1 MTADER
7 STDST
12 MDVTMPQLG
21 ETVAEAT
28 LTRWLHKSGDP
39 VTEGEPLFEVSTDK
53 VDTEIPATASGTLA
67 EILVQAAETVPV
79 GTRLAVISTGE
90 IASTGARH
98 GTLSPL
104 VRRLLAE
111 RELTAD
117 QVTGTGPGG
126 RITRADVL
134 AAADAVRT
142 APEPAPVAEPAP
154 APPAPKAPTAIA
166 VPTVPLPG
174 RTLTVPFST
183 RRRLTAEHMVRSR
196 ATSPHTLMAIEVDFH
211 NVDRVRRP
219 ASESWR
225 AAEGFS
231 LTYLPFVARA
241 VVDAL
246 AAFPHLNASVGD
258 NALLVH
264 SRINLGIAVDLDAD
278 GLVVPVVKD
287 AADKRLR
294 ATAREISALAA
305 GARANR
311 LGPDAYAE
319 GTFTI
324 SNPGPYGTLLTAPII
339 NQPQVAILAT
349 DAVRPRPVAVPVPD
363 GSHAVVVHPVG
374 NLALTFDH
382 RAVDGGYAARFLAFL
397 KEAVETRD
405 WSTEF

>member
-1 MTADER
+1 
-7 STDST
+7 

-79 GTRLAVISTGE
+79 GTRLAVISTGAVAGAGTE
-90 IASTGARH
+90 ARH

-134 AAADAVRT
+134 AAAET
-142 APEPAPVAEPAP
+142 APVAAEPAP
-154 APPAPKAPTAIA
+154 TTEPEPTPAPAPTAPAAIA
-166 VPTVPLPG
+166 APAVPG

-183 RRRLTAEHMVRSR
+183 RRRLTAEHMVRSK

-219 ASESWR
+219 AARSWR
-225 AAEGFS
+225 ETEGFS

-264 SRINLGIAVDLDAD
+264 GRINLGIAVDLDAD

-287 AADKRLR
+287 AGDKRLR

-305 GARANR
+305 GARGNR
-311 LGPDAYAE
+311 LAPDAYAD

-374 NLALTFDH
+374 NLALSFDH

-405 WSTEF
+405 WSTEL

>member
-1 MTADER
+1 
-7 STDST
+7 

-28 LTRWLHKSGDP
+28 LTRWLHKAGDP

-53 VDTEIPATASGTLA
+53 VDTEIPATTTGILT
-67 EILVQAAETVPV
+67 EILVAADHTVPV
-79 GTRLAVISTGE
+79 GTRLAVIGTG
-90 IASTGARH
+90 AVADTDAGAGAGAGARH

-111 RELTAD
+111 HELTAD

-134 AAADAVRT
+134 TAAAE
-142 APEPAPVAEPAP
+142 APAAPGAVAEA
-154 APPAPKAPTAIA
+154 APPVPGPAAAA
-166 VPTVPLPG
+166 VTSPANPD

-183 RRRLTAEHMVRSR
+183 RRRLTAEHMVRSK

-211 NVDRVRRP
+211 NLDRVRR
-219 ASESWR
+219 AAAQSWR
-225 AAEGFS
+225 ESEGFS

-264 SRINLGIAVDLDAD
+264 RRINLGIAVDLDAD
-278 GLVVPVVKD
+278 GLVVPVVQD

-294 ATAREISALAA
+294 ATAREISALVA

-349 DAVRPRPVAVPVPD
+349 DAVRPRPVAVPLPD

-382 RAVDGGYAARFLAFL
+382 RAVDGGYAARFLSFL

-405 WSTEF
+405 WSTEL